1 MGSAGPG
8 EPPLAPA
15 QGTVLQFFTR
25 LRRHASLD
33 GASPYFKIKKW
44 KLESTQRASSLDTR
58 GGSHC
63 GDVLA
68 TWRRVGRG
76 GLAMPEWD

>member
-1 MGSAGPG
+1 MSGAVSASPG
-8 EPPLAPA
+8 ESPPVPP
-15 QGTVLQFFTR
+15 QGPVLQFFSR

-58 GGSHC
+58 GGSC
-63 GDVLA
+63 A
-68 TWRRVGRG
+68 G
-76 GLAMPEWD
+76 GGPGQGSTGMSSGG